1 MRCFLLTLLLPL
13 ALSSM
18 PIEAS
23 VQAVDSRAVAK
34 SLAQRL
40 VSDYVYPDR
49 GARYASALSTQ
60 ADAGAYDALAGAEL
74 ALKLTADLQAVARD
88 GHLRVMY
95 QGAGGG
101 PRIVVRRPPDAAGAP
116 AAPGTG
122 PVMVRMTPPPA
133 MEHARW
139 LAPGVAFVRFNLFPG
154 GPGPTEAV
162 RRFMDTYAGAEVVI
176 FDLRTHLGGGLDEMD
191 VIFPAL
197 FSEPTALVRMAAR
210 KSVDAAGRSPI
221 SDHPTL
227 RVVQADP
234 EFVTREHWVTPSQDR
249 RWRNAKVFVLT
260 SGLTASAGEHFALA
274 FKQTRRGTLIGG
286 TTHGAAHF
294 GGDQDLGGEYTT
306 FIPVGRAYDPTTGK
320 DWEGTGI
327 APDIE
332 TAPADALIEALTR
345 SGVPRAEA
353 TRLSG
358 EVAPTMPMI
367 DRR

>member
-1 MRCFLLTLLLPL
+1 
-13 ALSSM
+13 
-18 PIEAS
+18 
-23 VQAVDSRAVAK
+23 
-34 SLAQRL
+34 
-40 VSDYVYPDR
+40 
-49 GARYASALSTQ
+49 
-60 ADAGAYDALAGAEL
+60 
-74 ALKLTADLQAVARD
+74 
-88 GHLRVMY
+88 
-95 QGAGGG
+95 
-101 PRIVVRRPPDAAGAP
+101 
-116 AAPGTG
+116 
-122 PVMVRMTPPPA
+122 

-221 SDHPTL
+221 ADHPTL

-234 EFVTREHWVTPSQDR
+234 EFVTREHRVTPSQDR